1 MNELNDDFIASY
13 SDDIGYISRLNNI
26 YESNPFT
33 PASIYFNAFVFRTLV
48 ISTIGNIE
56 ALIETW
62 SIKSLR
68 FLLNIS
74 ELNSLDKINEFDIP
88 GRNKEDNNA
97 ESYLNYRGFFTVSLF
112 RSGNIEEIKSNINSI
127 LKLTKCSAYDR
138 TELQEILK
146 HYFAIKVLRNAIIHH
161 DLNDKKREI
170 LKELNFYEKIYVK
183 YDDKDTVE
191 NILKLNE
198 DMRSFINENFLK
210 KLFGER
216 FFSKY
221 GENLLYYKSQIKFES
236 HLNMY
241 LELNCE
247 PLKDIEIIN
256 SPINVIY
263 HKKEIKQFFYR
274 ALERIIQEAKQ
285 IENVTPEYLESASYI
300 LEQFTNLSMSRINLK
315 EDDLN
320 QIILKLK
327 EWNGTDDQLEYL
339 LLSSMTDTIYDL
351 IPNISFVTLT
361 NILVENSSSNNILV
375 QKNSVMLSII
385 WMFNINIIRNENISI
400 ESKKQ
405 IIKSI
410 DRMEKLFQ

>member
-13 SDDIGYISRLNNI
+13 SDDIGYISQLNNI

-33 PASIYFNAFVFRTLV
+33 PATIYFNAFVFRTLV

-74 ELNSLDKINEFDIP
+74 KLNSLDKINEFDIP
-88 GRNKEDNNA
+88 GENKEDNNA

-112 RSGNIEEIKSNINSI
+112 RSGDIEEIKSNINSI
-127 LKLTKCSAYDR
+127 LELSKCNADDR

-161 DLNDKKREI
+161 DLNDKKRKI
-170 LKELNFYEKIYVK
+170 LKELNFYEKIYVE
-183 YDDKDTVE
+183 YDDKDTVK

-198 DMRSFINENFLK
+198 DMRNFINENYLK

-216 FFSKY
+216 FFLKY
-221 GENLLYYKSQIKFES
+221 GENLLYYKSQLKFETR
-236 HLNMY
+236 LNMY

-247 PLKDIEIIN
+247 PFKDIDPIT

-274 ALERIIQEAKQ
+274 ALERIVQEAKQ
-285 IENVTPEYLESASYI
+285 IENITPEYLESASYI

-327 EWNGTDDQLEYL
+327 EGNYTDDKLEYW
-339 LLSSMTDTIYDL
+339 LLSSMTDTIYYM

-385 WMFNINIIRNENISI
+385 WMFNIKIIRNENIST
-400 ESKKQ
+400 EPKKQ
-405 IIKSI
+405 IIESI
-410 DRMEKLFQ
+410 DRMEKLFK